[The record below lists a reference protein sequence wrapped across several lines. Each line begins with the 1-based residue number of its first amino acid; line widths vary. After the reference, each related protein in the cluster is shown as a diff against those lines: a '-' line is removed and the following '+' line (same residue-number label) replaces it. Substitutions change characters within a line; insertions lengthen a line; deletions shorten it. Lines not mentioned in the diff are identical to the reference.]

1 MTKITGV
8 EASLE
13 QFKLVLL
20 AYEKETS
27 NRFHRMQESIDKN
40 KADVDKQFSE
50 QLQLLKAVQPPTTL
64 PTTIPQ
70 FEENSGQC
78 FSSDEVEKEE
88 LILTSAVEKGD
99 FTRPILAVKE
109 DLSQV
114 DKTQKPLDSA
124 TQPTKPKPTL
134 DKNMIPVSNSF
145 NVLDNDDDDCFVN
158 KESETFVNDSDSEEV
173 DEDLI
178 MDGYNSKPTDNAVEG
193 ASTPVPNVVNVHWSW
208 TSNASMCSK
217 GSRIILGWNQNDVD
231 LSVLNQEDQ
240 VIHTR
245 SWFRGDKK
253 ELFCDFNAALML
265 DDKLMGSSR
274 IDISM
279 REFKECVDEID
290 IMDLQSGHAIFQ
302 PYRISDHSP
311 AVLCI
316 PTLVRP
322 KPKPFKFVNV
332 LTQHKR
338 FHEVVAAGWSRDVSG
353 FHMYKVVMKLRNM
366 KKAFRK
372 LMYDH
377 GNLHENVKRLR
388 IELDTVQRDLDR
400 DPFNAVLREEEAVYV
415 QAFNEAVL
423 LEERFLR
430 QSESLPNVFVSHYE
444 VVLGQAGSD
453 GEIKDALFSMGNDK
467 SPGPDGYTA
476 AFFKESWTIIAAE
489 FKQAIR
495 DKIIA
500 NRIKESLK
508 VLVNPNQSAFI
519 PGRSIADNIL
529 LTQELMHNYHL
540 DHGTPRFA
548 WNVVCLPRKEGGL
561 GIRRNI
567 HRGGFHHYT
576 KLNEVIDNGQFIWP
590 HSWYSSFPNLDS
602 IQVPHIRP
610 GVRDKLEWVS
620 LDGHVQPFS
629 VQVVWQSIRPRSDNV
644 GWFRCV
650 WFPGCI
656 PRHAF
661 HMWLIMR
668 RRLKTQDNLK
678 RWDNVDARNNKL
690 RSLAGLTNAN
700 PSMDSIIQ
708 LILPFAGR
716 KSSRSVISKL
726 VLAAAAYF
734 LWQERNNRLFRKEKR
749 SIDQV
754 VDCIINSV
762 RLKLVSCR
770 WKSSRAALD
779 IIKCNRVCF
788 RVVFHS
794 DLVVVQAWLEVNVAQ
809 MRRIFLDGYGVLL
822 VRTVIFKCLR
832 LSSRMHAF

>member
-1 MTKITGV
+1 MDRQ
-8 EASLE
+8 S
-13 QFKLVLL
+13 
-20 AYEKETS
+20 
-27 NRFHRMQESIDKN
+27 
-40 KADVDKQFSE
+40 
-50 QLQLLKAVQPPTTL
+50 
-64 PTTIPQ
+64 
-70 FEENSGQC
+70 
-78 FSSDEVEKEE
+78 
-88 LILTSAVEKGD
+88 
-99 FTRPILAVKE
+99 
-109 DLSQV
+109 
-114 DKTQKPLDSA
+114 
-124 TQPTKPKPTL
+124 QPTKGLNPL
-134 DKNMIPVSNSF
+134 LNKNKNSGFYSF

-193 ASTPVPNVVNVHWSW
+193 ASTPVPNVV
-208 TSNASMCSK
+208 SMGTRQSCFVFSLSSTITICIDVLCGEVLECVEEIYIMELQSSELK
-217 GSRIILGWNQNDVD
+217 YTWNQKPKGVDGILKKIDRIMANLEFFDV
-231 LSVLNQEDQ
+231 
-240 VIHTR
+240 
-245 SWFRGDKK
+245 FPG
-253 ELFCDFNAALML
+253 
-265 DDKLMGSSR
+265 
-274 IDISM
+274 
-279 REFKECVDEID
+279 
-290 IMDLQSGHAIFQ
+290 GHAIFQ

-311 AVLCI
+311 AVL
-316 PTLVRP
+316 LGFR
-322 KPKPFKFVNV
+322 
-332 LTQHKR
+332 L
-338 FHEVVAAGWSRDVSG
+338 GWSRDVSG
-353 FHMYKVVMKLRNM
+353 FSFVQ
-366 KKAFRK
+366 
-372 LMYDH
+372 D
-377 GNLHENVKRLR
+377 
-388 IELDTVQRDLDR
+388 ELDTVQRDLDR

-430 QSESLPNVFVSHYE
+430 QKAKEPYDVIADSNGVIYENDQVPNVFVSHYE
-444 VVLGQAGSD
+444 VFLGQAGEVIPVCSNDLFQTRLNQLDANDMIRDISD
-453 GEIKDALFSMGNDK
+453 GEIKDALFSM
-467 SPGPDGYTA
+467 
-476 AFFKESWTIIAAE
+476 
-489 FKQAIR
+489 

-540 DHGTPRFA
+540 DHGTPRCAFKVDIQKA
-548 WNVVCLPRKEGGL
+548 YDTVDWMFHNDIL
-561 GIRRNI
+561 
-567 HRGGFHHYT
+567 GGFW
-576 KLNEVIDNGQFIWP
+576 LSSSIDWLDHGNVPQLLLSRLERGKAKVAWKCGLSPPKGWWP
-590 HSWYSSFPNLDS
+590 GMR
-602 IQVPHIRP
+602 VPHIRP

-678 RWDNVDARNNKL
+678 RWDNVDARNVSCSLCELQPDSHEHIFFECTFSSQVWNKL

-762 RLKLVSCR
+762 RLKL
-770 WKSSRAALD
+770 
-779 IIKCNRVCF
+779 
-788 RVVFHS
+788 
-794 DLVVVQAWLEVNVAQ
+794 
-809 MRRIFLDGYGVLL
+809 FL
-822 VRTVIFKCLR
+822 RP
-832 LSSRMHAF
+832 